1 MVIIVVTVIAALVEI
16 DNKILIARR
25 KEGDAPSIGKWE
37 FPGGKIEEGETE
49 RQAVERE
56 MQEEFGVKVEAQD
69 YITSSIWDY
78 PTRTIEVRLYRCKYI
93 EGDFHLYDHLEI
105 KFVTKEELS
114 DYDFVPADKAF
125 AKFLREN

>member
-1 MVIIVVTVIAALVEI
+1 MITVIAALVEK

-25 KEGDAPSIGKWE
+25 KEGDSPSIGKWE

-93 EGDFHLYDHLEI
+93 EGDFQLFDHLEI
-105 KFVTKEELS
+105 KFVTKEELLQ
-114 DYDFVPADKAF
+114 YDFVPADKAL
-125 AKFLREN
+125 AKFLTEN

>member
-1 MVIIVVTVIAALVEI
+1 MITVIAALVEK

-25 KEGDAPSIGKWE
+25 KEGDSPSVGKWE

-93 EGDFHLYDHLEI
+93 EGDFQLFDHLEI
-105 KFVTKEELS
+105 KFVTKEELLQ
-114 DYDFVPADKAF
+114 YDFVPADKAL
-125 AKFLREN
+125 AKFLTEN

>member
-1 MVIIVVTVIAALVEI
+1 MITVIAALVEI
-16 DNKILIARR
+16 DNKILIAKR
-25 KEGDAPSIGKWE
+25 KEGDSPSIGKWE

-93 EGDFHLYDHLEI
+93 EGDFQLFDHLDI
-105 KFVTKEELS
+105 KFVTKEELLQ
-114 DYDFVPADKAF
+114 YDFVPADKAL
-125 AKFLREN
+125 AKFLTEN